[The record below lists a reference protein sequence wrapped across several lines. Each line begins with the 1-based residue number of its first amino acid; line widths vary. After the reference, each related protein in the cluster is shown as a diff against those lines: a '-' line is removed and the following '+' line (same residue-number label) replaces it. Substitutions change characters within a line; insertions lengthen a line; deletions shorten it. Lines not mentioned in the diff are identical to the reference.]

1 MPKGYWIAQIDV
13 TDPEHYQG
21 YRVAAKL
28 ALKKYGGRFLVRG
41 GECVASEGAM
51 RSRQIIIEFPSI
63 EQAKLCFDSPEYAA
77 AKAIRMKSA
86 ASDFAVVTGYDGEQ
100 PDGNT

>member
-13 TDPEHYQG
+13 TDQDIYQG
-21 YRVAAKL
+21 YRVAAKV
-28 ALKKYGGRFLVRG
+28 ALKKFGGRFLVRG
-41 GECVASEGAM
+41 GEALASEGAI
-51 RSRQIIIEFPSI
+51 RSRIIVIEFPSV

-100 PDGNT
+100 PYGNS